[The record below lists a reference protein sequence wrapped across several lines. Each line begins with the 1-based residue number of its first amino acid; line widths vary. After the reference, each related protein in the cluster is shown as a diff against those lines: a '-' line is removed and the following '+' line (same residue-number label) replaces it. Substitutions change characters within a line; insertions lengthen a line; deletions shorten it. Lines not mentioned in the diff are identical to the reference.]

1 MACRRHAL
9 PSHRQCD
16 GVAHTAFVG
25 DATKFAENYS
35 LKSAG
40 ENACV
45 AGSPGCESRAIPL
58 CHSACYG
65 ACQAS
70 TCSTGS
76 LASTC
81 GSERSIRRV
90 GQGGRRPAGAGRSS
104 AYNARCIG
112 AASSGYRLR
121 GRPAWWRGL
130 FELIERPS
138 ATRFLFLS
146 GAPWRWRTA
155 LHKSVGRVYIM
166 NMHPPA
172 PSPPDRNDKTERA
185 REKAQSQTTRTASP
199 ENTRLPTKTL
209 ACATCLHPVLLR
221 VVPREEEGFGRF
233 QKVGRPTLLGGAAA
247 AA

>member
-1 MACRRHAL
+1 MRTLASR
-9 PSHRQCD
+9 
-16 GVAHTAFVG
+16 G
-25 DATKFAENYS
+25 
-35 LKSAG
+35 
-40 ENACV
+40 
-45 AGSPGCESRAIPL
+45 PGCESRAIPL

-90 GQGGRRPAGAGRSS
+90 GQGGRRPGAG
-104 AYNARCIG
+104 
-112 AASSGYRLR
+112 
-121 GRPAWWRGL
+121 PAVWL
-130 FELIERPS
+130 ERTPRVEGIVRVNRE
-138 ATRFLFLS
+138 AFGDPGFLFLS

-185 REKAQSQTTRTASP
+185 RESAKPNNKTGNKPPAPPPQKTRAFPRKHSLAPPASIRYCCASCREKRKAS
-199 ENTRLPTKTL
+199 
-209 ACATCLHPVLLR
+209 
-221 VVPREEEGFGRF
+221 EGFRRLAGPRSSVAPRRPPKEGTADF
-233 QKVGRPTLLGGAAA
+233 STHTHTREVG
-247 AA
+247 